1 MTKDQYDDLFT
12 DIMDQVKSTRDEGQ
26 KEYAHEVIN
35 VFGNFERTARQLN
48 TTRDKVLMTFLMKH
62 MDGIVAHI
70 NGHKSQR
77 EDIRGRIKDAI
88 VYLTLYWAMVE
99 GEESVVWGSEEFLSD
114 SGFVDNKNSSVFDAD
129 TGEVKH
135 WQSENAKA
143 VLEPDYQATGD
154 EVV

>member
-1 MTKDQYDDLFT
+1 MTKDQFDELFIKII
-12 DIMDQVKSTRDEGQ
+12 DEVKETRNDGQ
-26 KEYAHEVIN
+26 KEYAHSEVN
-35 VFGNFERTARQLN
+35 VFANFERTARQLN

-70 NGHKSQR
+70 NGHTSQR

-99 GEESVVWGSEEFLSD
+99 GEESVSWEHEKGIEEFLSD
-114 SGFVDNKNSSVFDAD
+114 SGFVDSKPKSTFDAD
-129 TGEVKH
+129 TGEVT
-135 WQSENAKA
+135 
-143 VLEPDYQATGD
+143 YQAVGD

>member
-1 MTKDQYDDLFT
+1 MTKEQYDDLFA
-12 DIMDQVKSTRDEGQ
+12 DIIDQVKSTRDEGQ
-26 KEYAHEVIN
+26 KEYAHEEIN

-62 MDGIVAHI
+62 MDGIIAHI

-99 GEESVVWGSEEFLSD
+99 GEESVVWGTDVSRTIFNSE
-114 SGFVDNKNSSVFDAD
+114 
-129 TGEVKH
+129 TGEV
-135 WQSENAKA
+135 E
-143 VLEPDYQATGD
+143 YQTIGD
-154 EVV
+154 ETI

>member
-26 KEYAHEVIN
+26 KEYAHEEIN

-70 NGHKSQR
+70 NGHTSQR
-77 EDIRGRIKDAI
+77 EDIRGRIKDSI

-99 GEESVVWGSEEFLSD
+99 GEENVNWGEEEFLAD
-114 SGFVDNKNSSVFDAD
+114 SGFVDSVRNFNPE
-129 TGEVKH
+129 TGEVK
-135 WQSENAKA
+135 A
-143 VLEPDYQATGD
+143 
-154 EVV
+154 

>member
-26 KEYAHEVIN
+26 KEYAHEEIN

-99 GEESVVWGSEEFLSD
+99 GEESVVWGTEEFLSD
-114 SGFVDNKNSSVFDAD
+114 SGFIDTKPNSIFNSD
-129 TGEVKH
+129 TGEV
-135 WQSENAKA
+135 A
-143 VLEPDYQATGD
+143 YQVTGE

>member
-12 DIMDQVKSTRDEGQ
+12 DIMDQVKATRDEGQ
-26 KEYAHEVIN
+26 KEYAHEEVN

-70 NGHKSQR
+70 NGHTSQR

-99 GEESVVWGSEEFLSD
+99 GEESVAWGTEEFLSD
-114 SGFVDNKNSSVFDAD
+114 SGFIDSKPKSIFNED
-129 TGEVKH
+129 TGEV
-135 WQSENAKA
+135 A
-143 VLEPDYQATGD
+143 YQAIGD
-154 EVV
+154 EII